1 MILAVL
7 THVDRIH
14 GWLGTLPSRTRTHP
28 RATPRP
34 DHNPDAL
41 ASYLFGMLSPL
52 PILGL
57 LFGVPAVLLGLKG
70 LRYAR
75 LHPKAGGALQCRIG
89 IALGGVFAA
98 TYLSLTAFLLGV
110 LVV

>member
-1 MILAVL
+1 MIFAVL

-14 GWLGTLPSRTRTHP
+14 GWLGTLPSWTRTRP
-28 RATPRP
+28 RARPRP
-34 DHNPDAL
+34 DRNPDAL

-52 PILGL
+52 PLLGL
-57 LFGVPAVLLGLKG
+57 LFGVPAVILGLKG

-75 LHPKAGGALQCRIG
+75 LHPKAGGALQSRIG
-89 IALGGVFAA
+89 IALGTVFAVA
-98 TYLSLTAFLLGV
+98 YLSLTAFLLGV